1 MAAAVA
7 TKEVV
12 ALPQD
17 FRRGVV
23 LPTTDDDDLI
33 PLTHGSEHFIFWR
46 ALIIQAESCDVML
59 MLIFISRAKELTQ
72 VLALSENT
80 SSPQF

>member
-1 MAAAVA
+1 MAAAVE

-33 PLTHGSEHFIFWR
+33 PLI
-46 ALIIQAESCDVML
+46 VMVPSTL
-59 MLIFISRAKELTQ
+59 FFGGL
-72 VLALSENT
+72 
-80 SSPQF
+80 

>member
-33 PLTHGSEHFIFWR
+33 PLISWFR
-46 ALIIQAESCDVML
+46 ALY
-59 MLIFISRAKELTQ
+59 F
-72 VLALSENT
+72 LAGFDNT
-80 SSPQF
+80 SRIL